1 MQSAPSKP
9 CASHEVRAASPP
21 DAAAPSR
28 RLHPPE
34 VGQPSWQ
41 AALGVTLAMQTAA
54 AALGQTLP
62 VVAPVMT
69 DALGLAPESI
79 GYLAGLGSLGTALF
93 LACGAPVLARLGPVR
108 TLQAG
113 LLLAGVAIGLAALG
127 WPPVLFLASLLL
139 GIGYGPTPPAGSRIL
154 AATAP
159 PQHRTLIFSVKQA
172 GAPLGAV
179 LAGLIGPAVALRF
192 GWEAVC
198 LLGLLVGAVVAAVVQ
213 PWRATLDTERDPQRA
228 VGLGALFG
236 PSNLAA
242 PFTAL
247 RLHPL
252 LTPLALLSGAFA
264 CLQGS
269 LFAFVVTWLV
279 GKHGL
284 SLAQAGMIFAIMQGA
299 GVAARL
305 VLGWVA
311 DRSGQPSLVL
321 AVQAFA
327 GTVLAAL
334 FALAPVGTP
343 VPLLGLLA
351 AGTGFVAAS
360 WNGISLAEVARVA
373 PPTRISDATSGVTL
387 IVFFCYFAAPIAFA
401 AGVAAWGWTL
411 PLLLIAALPAVAG
424 LFVVPRL
431 LRG

>member
-1 MQSAPSKP
+1 M
-9 CASHEVRAASPP
+9 
-21 DAAAPSR
+21 
-28 RLHPPE
+28 
-34 VGQPSWQ
+34 
-41 AALGVTLAMQTAA
+41 GVTLTMQTAA

-69 DALGLAPESI
+69 DAIWLSGQSI

-93 LACGAPVLARLGPVR
+93 LACGAPLLLRWGPVR
-108 TLQAG
+108 TLQLGVALAG
-113 LLLAGVAIGLAALG
+113 LAIGLAALG
-127 WPPVLFLASLLL
+127 WAPALFAASLLL

-159 PQHRTLIFSVKQA
+159 PRHRTLIFSVKQA

-179 LAGLIGPAVALRF
+179 IAGLVGPAVALRY

-198 LLGLLVGAVVAAVVQ
+198 LLGLAFGLAAGAVVQ
-213 PWRATLDTERDPQRA
+213 PWRATLDAGREAARPIGPRA
-228 VGLGALFG
+228 LLA

-242 PFTAL
+242 PFSAL
-247 RLHPL
+247 SLHPL
-252 LTPLALLSGAFA
+252 LLPLALLSGAFA

-279 GKHGL
+279 AKHGL
-284 SLAQAGMIFAIMQGA
+284 SLTEAGLIFATMQGS

-305 VLGWVA
+305 LLGWVA
-311 DRSGQPSLVL
+311 DRSGRPSLVL

-327 GTVLAAL
+327 GSALAAV

-343 VPLLGLLA
+343 AWLLGAMA
-351 AGTGFVAAS
+351 AACGFVAAS

-373 PPTRISDATSGVTL
+373 PEGRISDATSGVTL
-387 IVFFCYFAAPIAFA
+387 LVFFCYFAAPFGFA
-401 AGVAAWGWTL
+401 LMVAGFGWTL
-411 PLLLIAALPAVAG
+411 PLLVMAALPAAMG
-424 LFVVPRL
+424 LPMIPRL

>member
-1 MQSAPSKP
+1 VAPLSGHQTVSA
-9 CASHEVRAASPP
+9 EPP
-21 DAAAPSR
+21 QTWR
-28 RLHPPE
+28 
-34 VGQPSWQ
+34 
-41 AALGVTLAMQTAA
+41 AALGVTLTMQTAA

-69 DALGLAPESI
+69 DAIGLTPESI
-79 GYLAGLGSLGTALF
+79 GYLSGLGSLGTALF

-113 LLLAGVAIGLAALG
+113 VVLAGCSIGLAALG
-127 WPPVLFLASLLL
+127 WPAVLFLASLLL

-154 AATAP
+154 AASAP

-172 GAPLGAV
+172 GAPLGAS
-179 LAGLIGPAVALRF
+179 LAGLTAPVIALRF

-198 LLGLLVGAVVAAVVQ
+198 LAGLLVGCAAALVAQ
-213 PWRATLDTERDPQRA
+213 PWRAALDTERDPRRP
-228 VGLGALFG
+228 VGPRALFG

-252 LTPLALLSGAFA
+252 LLPLALLSGAFA

-284 SLAQAGMIFAIMQGA
+284 ALPQAGLIFAVMQGA
-299 GVAARL
+299 GVTARL
-305 VLGWVA
+305 ALGWLA
-311 DRSGQPSLVL
+311 DRSGRPSLVL

-327 GTVLAAL
+327 GAALAAL
-334 FALAPVGTP
+334 FAVVPVGTP
-343 VPLLGLLA
+343 AAMLGLLA

-360 WNGISLAEVARVA
+360 WNGIALAEVARVA
-373 PPTRISDATSGVTL
+373 PPARISDATSGVTL
-387 IVFFCYFAAPIAFA
+387 IVFFCYFAAPIGFA
-401 AGVAAWGWTL
+401 AGAAALGWTL
-411 PLLLIAALPAVAG
+411 PLLLMAVLPALAG
-424 LFVVPRL
+424 LCVVPRL

>member
-1 MQSAPSKP
+1 MQSAPPKP
-9 CASHEVRAASPP
+9 GASPETAALAPPGAAASP
-21 DAAAPSR
+21 ARA
-28 RLHPPE
+28 
-34 VGQPSWQ
+34 QPVCARQPGWQ

-69 DALGLAPESI
+69 DAVGLSPESI

-113 LLLAGVAIGLAALG
+113 LLLAAGSIGLAALG
-127 WPPVLFLASLLL
+127 WPPVLLFASLLL

-172 GAPLGAV
+172 GAPLGAA
-179 LAGLIGPAVALRF
+179 LAGLAGPVVALRL

-198 LLGLLVGAVVAAVVQ
+198 ILGLLAGLAVATAVQ
-213 PWRATLDTERDPQRA
+213 PWRAALDTERDPRRA
-228 VGLGALFG
+228 VGPGALFG
-236 PSNLAA
+236 RSNLAA
-242 PFTAL
+242 PFAAL

-252 LTPLALLSGAFA
+252 LMPLALLSGAFA

-284 SLAQAGMIFAIMQGA
+284 PLPEAGMIFAVMQGA
-299 GVAARL
+299 GVTARL

-311 DRSGQPSLVL
+311 DRSGRPSLVL

-327 GTVLAAL
+327 GAGLAAL

-343 VPLLGLLA
+343 APLLGLLA

-373 PPTRISDATSGVTL
+373 PAARISDATSGVTL
-387 IVFFCYFAAPIAFA
+387 IVFFCYFVAPISFA
-401 AGVAAWGWTL
+401 AGAAAWGWTL
-411 PLLLIAALPAVAG
+411 PLLLIAALPAAAG
-424 LFVVPRL
+424 LCVVPRL

>member
-1 MQSAPSKP
+1 
-9 CASHEVRAASPP
+9 
-21 DAAAPSR
+21 
-28 RLHPPE
+28 
-34 VGQPSWQ
+34 
-41 AALGVTLAMQTAA
+41 MQTAA

-69 DALGLAPESI
+69 EALGLSGQSI

-93 LACGAPVLARLGPVR
+93 LACGAPLLLRWGPVR
-108 TLQAG
+108 TLQLGVALAG
-113 LLLAGVAIGLAALG
+113 LAIGLAALG
-127 WPPVLFLASLLL
+127 AAPVLFAAALLL

-179 LAGLIGPAVALRF
+179 IAGLVGPAVALRH

-198 LLGLLVGAVVAAVVQ
+198 LLGLVFGLAAGAVVQ
-213 PWRATLDTERDPQRA
+213 PWRAGLDAGRDATRPIGPRA
-228 VGLGALFG
+228 LLA

-242 PFTAL
+242 PFSAL
-247 RLHPL
+247 SLHPL
-252 LTPLALLSGAFA
+252 LLPLALLSGAFA

-279 GKHGL
+279 AKHGL
-284 SLAQAGMIFAIMQGA
+284 PLTQAGLVFAVMQGS

-305 VLGWVA
+305 LLGWLA
-311 DRSGQPSLVL
+311 DRSGRPSLVL

-327 GTVLAAL
+327 GSALAAVL
-334 FALAPVGTP
+334 ALAPVGTP
-343 VPLLGLLA
+343 AWLLGAMA
-351 AGTGFVAAS
+351 AACGFVAAS
-360 WNGISLAEVARVA
+360 WNGIALAEVARVA
-373 PPTRISDATSGVTL
+373 PASRISDATSGVTL
-387 IVFFCYFAAPIAFA
+387 LVFFCYFAAPFGFA
-401 AGVAAWGWTL
+401 LLVAGFGWTL
-411 PLLLIAALPAVAG
+411 PLLLMAALPAAMG
-424 LFVVPRL
+424 LPMVPRL

>member
-1 MQSAPSKP
+1 MQSAPPKP
-9 CASHEVRAASPP
+9 CVAPDALAASPP
-21 DAAAPSR
+21 DTAGPSGSH
-28 RLHPPE
+28 HPSKT
-34 VGQPSWQ
+34 GQPSWQ
-41 AALGVTLAMQTAA
+41 SALGVTLAMQTAA

-69 DALGLAPESI
+69 DAIGLAPESI

-108 TLQAG
+108 TLQTG
-113 LLLAGVAIGLAALG
+113 LLLAGGSIGLAALG

-179 LAGLIGPAVALRF
+179 LAGLAGPAIALRF

-198 LLGLLVGAVVAAVVQ
+198 LVGLLAGAAVAVVVQ
-213 PWRATLDTERDPQRA
+213 PWRASLDTERDPLRA
-228 VGLGALFG
+228 VSLAALLS

-242 PFTAL
+242 PFAAL
-247 RLHPL
+247 RLHRL
-252 LTPLALLSGAFA
+252 LMPLALLSGAFA

-284 SLAQAGMIFAIMQGA
+284 PLAEAGMIFAVMQGA
-299 GVAARL
+299 GVTARL

-311 DRSGQPSLVL
+311 DRSGRPSLVL

-327 GTVLAAL
+327 GAALAAL

-343 VPLLGLLA
+343 VSLLGLLA

-373 PPTRISDATSGVTL
+373 PPARISDATSGVTL

-411 PLLLIAALPAVAG
+411 PLLLIAALPALAG
-424 LFVVPRL
+424 LAVVPRL

>member
-1 MQSAPSKP
+1 VPA
-9 CASHEVRAASPP
+9 
-21 DAAAPSR
+21 DR
-28 RLHPPE
+28 R
-34 VGQPSWQ
+34 QSWQ
-41 AALGVTLAMQTAA
+41 AALGVTLTMQTAA

-69 DALGLAPESI
+69 GATGLTPESI
-79 GYLAGLGSLGTALF
+79 GYLSGLASLGTALF
-93 LACGAPVLARLGPVR
+93 LVCGAPLLARLGPVR
-108 TLQAG
+108 TLQLGVA
-113 LLLAGVAIGLAALG
+113 LAGCAIGLAALG
-127 WPPVLFLASLLL
+127 WTPVLFLASLLL
-139 GIGYGPTPPAGSRIL
+139 GVGYGPTPPAGSRIL

-179 LAGLIGPAVALRF
+179 LAGLVAPPLTLRF

-198 LLGLLVGAVVAAVVQ
+198 LLGLLVGCATAAAVQ
-213 PWRATLDTERDPQRA
+213 PWRAALDTERDAKRP
-228 VGLGALFG
+228 VGLSALFG

-242 PFTAL
+242 PFAAL

-252 LTPLALLSGAFA
+252 LMPLALLSGAFA

-284 SLAQAGMIFAIMQGA
+284 SLPQAGLIFAVMQGA
-299 GVAARL
+299 GVTARL
-305 VLGWVA
+305 ALGWLA
-311 DRSGQPSLVL
+311 DRSGRPSLVL
-321 AVQAFA
+321 AIQAFA
-327 GTVLAAL
+327 GSALAAL

-343 VPLLGLLA
+343 APVLGLLA

-373 PPTRISDATSGVTL
+373 PPARISDATSGVTL
-387 IVFFCYFAAPIAFA
+387 LIFFCYFVAPIAFA
-401 AGVAAWGWTL
+401 AGVAVLGWTL
-411 PLLLIAALPAVAG
+411 PLLLMAALPAAMG
-424 LFVVPRL
+424 LAIVPRL

>member
-1 MQSAPSKP
+1 MTAPGTP
-9 CASHEVRAASPP
+9 RWP
-21 DAAAPSR
+21 
-28 RLHPPE
+28 
-34 VGQPSWQ
+34 
-41 AALGVTLAMQTAA
+41 AALGVTLTMQTAA

-69 DALGLAPESI
+69 EALGLSGQSI

-93 LACGAPVLARLGPVR
+93 LACGAPLLLRWGPVR
-108 TLQAG
+108 TLQLGVALAG
-113 LLLAGVAIGLAALG
+113 LAIGLAALG
-127 WPPVLFLASLLL
+127 AAPVLFAAALLL

-179 LAGLIGPAVALRF
+179 IAGLVGPAVALRH

-198 LLGLLVGAVVAAVVQ
+198 LLGLVFGLAAGAVVQ
-213 PWRATLDTERDPQRA
+213 PWRAGLDAGRDATRPIGPRA
-228 VGLGALFG
+228 LLA

-242 PFTAL
+242 PFSAL
-247 RLHPL
+247 SLHPL
-252 LTPLALLSGAFA
+252 LLPLALLSGAFA

-279 GKHGL
+279 AKHGL
-284 SLAQAGMIFAIMQGA
+284 PLTQAGLVFAVMQGS

-305 VLGWVA
+305 LLGWLA
-311 DRSGQPSLVL
+311 DRSGRPSLVL

-327 GTVLAAL
+327 GSALAAVL
-334 FALAPVGTP
+334 ALAPVGTP
-343 VPLLGLLA
+343 AWLLGAMA
-351 AGTGFVAAS
+351 AACGFVAAS
-360 WNGISLAEVARVA
+360 WNGIALAEVARVA
-373 PPTRISDATSGVTL
+373 PASRISDATSGVTL
-387 IVFFCYFAAPIAFA
+387 LVFFCYFAAPFGFA
-401 AGVAAWGWTL
+401 LLVAGFGWTL
-411 PLLLIAALPAVAG
+411 PLLLMAALPAAMG
-424 LFVVPRL
+424 LPMVPRL

>member
-1 MQSAPSKP
+1 
-9 CASHEVRAASPP
+9 
-21 DAAAPSR
+21 
-28 RLHPPE
+28 
-34 VGQPSWQ
+34 
-41 AALGVTLAMQTAA
+41 MQTAA

-69 DALGLAPESI
+69 DALGLSGQSI

-93 LACGAPVLARLGPVR
+93 LACGAPLLLRWGPVR
-108 TLQAG
+108 TLQLGVA
-113 LLLAGVAIGLAALG
+113 LAGCAIGLAALG
-127 WPPVLFLASLLL
+127 WAPVLFAASLLL

-159 PQHRTLIFSVKQA
+159 PRHRTLIFSVKQA

-179 LAGLIGPAVALRF
+179 IAGLVGPAVALRH

-198 LLGLLVGAVVAAVVQ
+198 LLGLAFGLAAGLVVQ
-213 PWRATLDTERDPQRA
+213 PWRATLDAGREARRPIGPRA
-228 VGLGALFG
+228 LLA

-242 PFTAL
+242 PFSAL
-247 RLHPL
+247 SLHPML
-252 LTPLALLSGAFA
+252 LPLALLSGAFA

-279 GKHGL
+279 AKHGL
-284 SLAQAGMIFAIMQGA
+284 SLTEAGLIFAVMQGS
-299 GVAARL
+299 GVTARL
-305 VLGWVA
+305 LLGWVA
-311 DRSGQPSLVL
+311 DRSGRPSLVL

-327 GTVLAAL
+327 GSALAAV

-343 VPLLGLLA
+343 AWLLGTLA
-351 AGTGFVAAS
+351 AGCGFVAAS

-373 PPTRISDATSGVTL
+373 PEGRISDATCGVTL
-387 IVFFCYFAAPIAFA
+387 VVFFCYFAAPFAFA
-401 AGVAAWGWTL
+401 LMVAAFGWTL
-411 PLLLIAALPAVAG
+411 PLLVMAALPAAMG
-424 LFVVPRL
+424 LPMIPRL